1 MRHKLFIVLAF
12 FLLSVGVHPAFAQI
26 SPNDRPDFERDSVV
40 IETASGREFTFEVE
54 LAVTPRQ
61 RSYGLMFIEDM
72 PPDHG
77 MLFLFDDVAP
87 RSFWMRNTLI
97 SLDML
102 FLAPDGE
109 IINIAERAVPGDD
122 RSGQYTS
129 DGPAAAVLE
138 INGGLSRMI
147 GIAPGGRVR
156 HPALDP
162 ASE

>member
-1 MRHKLFIVLAF
+1 MRPSFLVLLAF
-12 FLLSVGVHPAFAQI
+12 FAAVVGIFPASAQI
-26 SPNDRPDFERDSVV
+26 SPDDRPDFDRDTVV

-54 LAVTPRQ
+54 LAATPRQ
-61 RSYGLMFIEDM
+61 RSYGLMFVEDL
-72 PPDHG
+72 PADHG

-109 IINIAERAVPGDD
+109 IINIAERATPRDD

-129 DGPAAAVLE
+129 QGPAAAVLE
-138 INGGLSRMI
+138 INGGLSGMI
-147 GIAPGGRVR
+147 GIAPGDHVR
-156 HPALDP
+156 HHAFD
-162 ASE
+162 